1 MNRVRIRMFRQGL
14 GDCFLLTFETG
25 DAPTQVLIDCG
36 VLKGTPDSAE
46 RLEAVAEAIRD
57 ATGGRV
63 DVLVAT
69 HEHWD
74 HLSGFNEAR
83 AVFDTLTFGEVWLA
97 WTEDR
102 TDDIAQQL
110 RTHRKRAAKAVQAA
124 AQKLGAAGG
133 EAGEREAGRIAAL
146 LDFEDGLGAAGGT
159 TTAAAM
165 EWVAAHR
172 KESNP
177 FLRPGDQ
184 LSPAASGLGGGVRT
198 YVLGPPRDIKKI
210 KRSDPS
216 KREPEVYE
224 LMGAAATDRAFYA
237 AVEALEQAP
246 DADEQP
252 FVRFYRLPET
262 DAEAHELFASYFDQG
277 ATWRR
282 IDQDWLGVAARLALH
297 LNSDTNN
304 TSLALAF
311 ELGPG
316 GDVLL
321 FPGDAQVGNWLSW
334 GELRWTVED
343 RDEPPQRTVTAGDLL
358 ARTVVYKV
366 GHHGSHNATLRA
378 QGLEQMTSRNLVAM
392 IPVNRVTARK
402 QDWNMPFPPL
412 FDRLQEKTEGR
423 ILDAELGR
431 AGAGEG
437 DRWERFVAA
446 SDVQD
451 LWIDYIVEW

>member
-1 MNRVRIRMFRQGL
+1 MYQVGF

-25 DAPTQVLIDCG
+25 DAPRHVLIDCG
-36 VLKGTPDSAE
+36 VLKGTKDSSE
-46 RLEAVAEAIRD
+46 RMGAVAQAIVD

-74 HLSGFNEAR
+74 HLSGFHQAR

-97 WTEDR
+97 WTEDP
-102 TDDIAQQL
+102 TDDIAKQL
-110 RTHRKRAAKAVQAA
+110 RTHRKRAANAVQAA
-124 AQKLGAAGG
+124 ARKLGAAGG
-133 EAGEREAGRIAAL
+133 EASEREARRIAAL
-146 LDFEDGLGAAGGT
+146 LDFEDGLGAAGGA

-172 KESNP
+172 RETTP

-184 LSPAASGLGGGVRT
+184 LSPEASGVGGGVRT
-198 YVLGPPRDIKKI
+198 YVLGPPRDVKQI

-224 LMGAAATDRAFYA
+224 LMGASADRAFYA
-237 AVEALEQAP
+237 AMQALEQAP
-246 DADEQP
+246 DTDEQP
-252 FVRFYRLPET
+252 FVRFYRVPEA
-262 DAEAHELFASYFDQG
+262 DAEAHELFATYF
-277 ATWRR
+277 AAAASWRR

-304 TSLALAF
+304 TSLVLAF

-334 GELRWTVED
+334 GDLRWTVD
-343 RDEPPQRTVTAGDLL
+343 DGGGAPQRTVTAGDLL
-358 ARTVVYKV
+358 ARTVLYKV
-366 GHHGSHNATLRA
+366 GHHGSHNATLRK

-392 IPVNRVTARK
+392 IPVNRVMARK

-412 FDRLQEKTEGR
+412 FNRLQEKTEGR
-423 ILDAELGR
+423 ILDAELGC

-437 DRWERFVAA
+437 ARWERFVAA
-446 SDVQD
+446 TDVQD
-451 LWIDYIVEW
+451 RWIDYTVEW